1 MIKTLMPICKC
12 PTCLSL
18 PDSLAISSFSLLNLS
33 CSSNTA
39 PTSGRLYK
47 NACSSESSES
57 RSLRSASG
65 KAERVGYRVR
75 RGVDMVGVGVV
86 ATLENSVAV
95 VNWEVEVVA
104 LFNLA

>member
-1 MIKTLMPICKC
+1 
-12 PTCLSL
+12 
-18 PDSLAISSFSLLNLS
+18 
-33 CSSNTA
+33 
-39 PTSGRLYK
+39 
-47 NACSSESSES
+47 
-57 RSLRSASG
+57 LRSASG
-65 KAERVGYRVR
+65 KAERAGYRVR